1 VHLTRTTA
9 IIAGILALTFA
20 ITIIAYPYMPDRIA
34 SHWGTSGEVNGYL
47 SKFWGL
53 FLVPLLSAGM
63 TLLFLLIPRIDPLR
77 ANIREFRAVYDGFV
91 IVFLLF
97 LLYMQVFILLWNAGV
112 RVSIAQTL
120 SPALG
125 VLYYACGILI
135 GKAKMNW
142 FIGIRTPWTL
152 SSETVWAKTHALGGR
167 LFRLAGIVALLGILF
182 PAFSIFFILVPVLVA
197 SVYLVVF
204 SYREYR
210 REEMSRSGSGTGN

>member
-1 VHLTRTTA
+1 MHLTRTTA

-152 SSETVWAKTHALGGR
+152 SSQAVWDRTHALGGK
-167 LFRLAGIVALLGILF
+167 LFRLVGILAFLGLFF
-182 PAFSIFFILVPVLVA
+182 PAVAFYLILVPVLFV
-197 SVYLVVF
+197 SGYLVYF
-204 SYREYR
+204 SYREYELEER
-210 REEMSRSGSGTGN
+210 RRAGPAQP